1 MPSQNPYYN
10 PVIKSPSSSSVLSS
24 VQNPYEG
31 LNYQVSPWQS
41 LMSSF
46 GIRTQADA
54 WQENMAMNAAEWNS
68 AMQMKLRDEKYNSP
82 INQVERMRAAGLN
95 PDIDGGSSISSGE
108 AAAMPEDPSTPMQ
121 TTSDADSL
129 NGVLNGCMSAFST
142 ALGLVGSAQGFVGK
156 HLQNVLGAITNEK
169 EFADY
174 AMGIS
179 GSLLPPS
186 PTPDGVLNFDWK
198 SAALNNAEKFANLQL
213 PKNMRKKFIDFQE
226 QYWTS
231 ARGQY
236 KSYDEFANAVRSRKS
251 WAEDKSVLYTELG
264 DSILLDIFEPFAIRA
279 EQLIEQSQ
287 KTELAEGKAAAAG
300 AQTEEAYQKE
310 LNGSLMGEA
319 QNVSNKNV
327 VESKGSESI
336 INEAI
341 HDVLQRLKI
350 SSKEGGLKGALASI
364 AMALISG
371 MYLYSASGIH
381 PSVSRSEGSMSG
393 SWQTD
398 KGHGSNSGS
407 NRSFSIGF

>member
-1 MPSQNPYYN
+1 MPTQNPNYN

-68 AMQMKLRDEKYNSP
+68 ALQLKLRDEEYNSP
-82 INQVERMRAAGLN
+82 INQVARMRAAGLN

-156 HLQNVLGAITNEK
+156 HLQNVLASITNEK

-186 PTPDGVLNFDWK
+186 PTPEDMLNYDWK
-198 SAALNNAEKFANLQL
+198 SVALNNAEKFANLQL
-213 PKNMRKKFIDFQE
+213 PKKMRKKFIDFQE
-226 QYWTS
+226 QYWSS
-231 ARGQY
+231 ARGQF
-236 KSYDEFANAVRSRKS
+236 KSYDEFANYVRGRKGY
-251 WAEDKSVLYTELG
+251 AEERSVMYTDLA
-264 DSILLDIFEPFAIRA
+264 DSMLLDIFEPFAKRA
-279 EQLIEQSQ
+279 EQLIEQRQ
-287 KTELAEGKAAAAG
+287 KTELAEGKAAEAG

-310 LNGSLMGEA
+310 LNGTLMGEA
-319 QNVSNKNV
+319 QNAQNANV
-327 VESKGSESI
+327 KESKSSESI

-341 HDVLQRLKI
+341 HDVLERLKT

-371 MYLYSASGIH
+371 MYLYSASGMH
-381 PSVSRSEGSMSG
+381 PSVSHSSG
-393 SWQTD
+393 SGSFFGP
-398 KGHGSNSGS
+398 KSSGSHSNS
-407 NRSFSIGF
+407 SFSIGF